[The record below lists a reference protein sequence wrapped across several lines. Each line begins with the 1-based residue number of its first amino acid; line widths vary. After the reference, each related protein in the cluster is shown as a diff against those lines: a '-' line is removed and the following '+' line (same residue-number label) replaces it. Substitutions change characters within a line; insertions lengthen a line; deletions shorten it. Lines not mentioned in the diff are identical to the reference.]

1 MNEKLAADG
10 LLLARDIAPK
20 RTGNLAFNAISMR
33 YLPNGFKIFY
43 DGQKAFY
50 LEFLQEGTKY
60 SSEHKGFIDM
70 TATAISAHITA
81 ALNGHTNNL
90 NSTRKRLEQW
100 AEDTPQR
107 QGVLV
112 DSLAKTKDKKMELMS
127 YSLQATVKRS

>member
-1 MNEKLAADG
+1 
-10 LLLARDIAPK
+10 
-20 RTGNLAFNAISMR
+20 MR

-90 NSTRKRLEQW
+90 NATRKKIR
-100 AEDTPQR
+100 TMGRRYTTKTRRFSR
-107 QGVLV
+107 QF
-112 DSLAKTKDKKMELMS
+112 S
-127 YSLQATVKRS
+127 QNKR